1 MSAKRGGLGTNL
13 DSLIPTSLTVG
24 DTEVAQQNEVPISS
38 ISPNPRQPRTVFDE
52 DALNELIASIKEIGI
67 LQPPVVRKVSEGR
80 YELIMGER
88 RLRAAKAAGLTT
100 IPVIIRQTPD
110 NELLREALIENIHRS
125 QLNPLE
131 EAAAYAGLLTDFGCT
146 HDELATKLGRSR
158 PLISNMLR
166 LLNLPPTVQ
175 RKVAAGVISA
185 GHARALLGL
194 SDEKEIEKLANRIVA
209 EGLSVRA
216 TEEIVA
222 IAGPAK
228 KSSKKKAKVGISGA
242 TKSRL
247 KQHQREGWE
256 TYKQLTLDTGQ
267 QAYVIE
273 QGVFEWLEET
283 FGLTPFLSKQ
293 SMPQGGFTETVDA
306 SEIDLPTIWA
316 KVEELSKVQR

>member
-88 RLRAAKAAGLTT
+88 RLRAAKAAGLIT

-146 HDELATKLGRSR
+146 HDELATRLGRSR
-158 PLISNMLR
+158 PLITNMLR

-228 KSSKKKAKVGISGA
+228 KRAKKKAKVGISGA
-242 TKSRL
+242 ALASAEL
-247 KQHQREGWE
+247 LSD
-256 TYKQLTLDTGQ
+256 YLDTR
-267 QAYVIE
+267 VSIE
-273 QGVFEWLEET
+273 QGKGKGKITIEFAGSEDL
-283 FGLTPFLSKQ
+283 Q
-293 SMPQGGFTETVDA
+293 RIVDLI
-306 SEIDLPTIWA
+306 EG
-316 KVEELSKVQR
+316 

>member
-1 MSAKRGGLGTNL
+1 MSTKRGGLGTNL

-24 DTEVAQQNEVPISS
+24 TTEVAQQNEVPISA
-38 ISPNPRQPRTVFDE
+38 ISPNPRQPRTHFDE
-52 DALNELIASIKEIGI
+52 EALNELIASIKEIGI

-88 RLRAAKAAGLTT
+88 RFRAAKAAGLTT

-131 EAAAYAGLLTDFGCT
+131 EAAAYAGLLDDFGCT

-166 LLNLPPTVQ
+166 LLNLPASVQ

-194 SDEKEIEKLANRIVA
+194 SDEKEIEKLAHRIVA

-222 IAGPAK
+222 TTNPVK
-228 KSSKKKAKVGISGA
+228 KSGKAKSAVGISGTA
-242 TKSRL
+242 LASAEL
-247 KQHQREGWE
+247 LSD
-256 TYKQLTLDTGQ
+256 YLDTR
-267 QAYVIE
+267 VSIE
-273 QGVFEWLEET
+273 QGKGKGKITIEFAGSEDL
-283 FGLTPFLSKQ
+283 Q
-293 SMPQGGFTETVDA
+293 RIVDLI
-306 SEIDLPTIWA
+306 EG
-316 KVEELSKVQR
+316 